1 MDESHRKAQATRKEN
16 LEAIKKRIQ
25 HQQEMALELQGS
37 LKEII
42 HTDQATVA
50 QKLEAVRLIMELE
63 NFRS

>member
-1 MDESHRKAQATRKEN
+1 MDASHRKAQATRKQN
-16 LEAIKKRIQ
+16 LEAIKRRIQ
-25 HQQEMALELQGS
+25 HQQETVWELQGP

-42 HTDQATVA
+42 HDAQATVE

>member
-1 MDESHRKAQATRKEN
+1 MDASHRKAQVTRKEN

-25 HQQEMALELQGS
+25 RQQETAWELQGP

-42 HTDQATVA
+42 HDTQATVE

-63 NFRS
+63 NSRS